1 MNALV
6 IDVSNGDQAH
16 AYFWLLLA
24 LLLGALVGLE
34 REYRGHEA
42 GIRTTALVCAG
53 AALFSQVSESF
64 GDSRVAAGVV
74 QGIGFLGAGLV
85 FQRGSDIRGITTAAT
100 VWVVAGVGLLVGER
114 LWLSAVLMSVTVVTV
129 LELSPLSDW
138 VLRQGERHHGTTGPR
153 QLRHASRVAPDSDRP
168 DGDDDQHAG
177 FG

>member
-1 MNALV
+1 MTAITV
-6 IDVSNGDQAH
+6 SVSNVDQAQ
-16 AYFWLLLA
+16 AYFWVLLG

-100 VWVVAGVGLLVGER
+100 VWVMAGVGLLVGEG
-114 LWLSAVLMSVTVVTV
+114 LWFSAVLMSVTVVAV
-129 LELSPLSDW
+129 LELSPISDW
-138 VLRQGERHHGTTGPR
+138 VLQQGHRRRDTVPERFDPG
-153 QLRHASRVAPDSDRP
+153 SRDSGGQRD
-168 DGDDDQHAG
+168 DDDQHGG